1 MSISKTIMVSMR
13 SPFLTSAELD
23 PALIYNAGGTRG
35 ECALI
40 KCLKDMRS
48 VLEHGQLLSMLSIN
62 VSISHRGHH
71 LPIEELVD

>member
-1 MSISKTIMVSMR
+1 MR

-23 PALIYNAGGTRG
+23 PALIYNADRTRG
-35 ECALI
+35 QCALI

-48 VLEHGQLLSMLSIN
+48 VPGHGQIVLLSMLSMN